1 MYESMPDCGSLELGV
16 TVKPPAAAPRN
27 QIVEPSKLELVNPE
41 KTSEGADGA
50 YVSTIAVLADE

>member
-1 MYESMPDCGSLELGV
+1 MPDCASVELGV

-50 YVSTIAVLADE
+50 DVSTIVVLADE